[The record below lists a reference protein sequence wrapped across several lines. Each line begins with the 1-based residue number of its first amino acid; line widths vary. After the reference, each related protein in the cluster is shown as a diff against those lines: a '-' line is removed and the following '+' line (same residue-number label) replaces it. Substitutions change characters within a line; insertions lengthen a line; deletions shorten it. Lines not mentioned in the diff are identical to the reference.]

1 MALGVQ
7 LSSLVDIAEDTPG
20 NLVSLEADLTAAVN
34 ASNSEPTKVATVEE
48 KQSAASN
55 LPEKL
60 RGKSLEDI
68 AQMYVNLEST
78 YGRMANDLGQ
88 QRKLTDRLLDLKRVE
103 DLGKQQPVKAV
114 EVSTSEFLERPTETL
129 EKFVSSR
136 EATRNDEYSQRMAAL
151 ESSLAQQRFEQKHS
165 DGITLAN
172 DPAFVAWVQKSK
184 IRTKAAQAAYN
195 GDWTAAD
202 ELLTEYKETLA
213 GSGAPTPKTDDKK
226 AEQTTAGV
234 EAARAVA
241 LDTSGSSSDGSSS
254 KTAGKI
260 YRRSDLMQLRI
271 EKPDAYYD
279 EGFQAEILRAHAEGR
294 VK

>member
-1 MALGVQ
+1 M
-7 LSSLVDIAEDTPG
+7 SSLVDIAEDTPG
-20 NLVSLEADLTAAVN
+20 NLSSLEADLTAAVT
-34 ASNSEPTKVATVEE
+34 ASQSEPAKAAPVEE
-48 KQSAASN
+48 KQSAASS

-60 RGKSLEDI
+60 RGKSLDDI
-68 AQMYVNLEST
+68 AQMYINLEST

-88 QRKLTDRLLDLKRVE
+88 QRKLTDRLLDLKRAE
-103 DLGKQQPVKAV
+103 DLGKQQPKAV

-136 EATRNDEYSQRMAAL
+136 EAAKGDEYGQRMAAL

-165 DGITLAN
+165 DGLALAN

-184 IRTKAAQAAYN
+184 IRTKAAQQAYN

-202 ELLTEYKETLA
+202 ELLTEYKEQA
-213 GSGAPTPKTDDKK
+213 GTPAAKVVDVKDPAAA
-226 AEQTTAGV
+226 AEALN
-234 EAARAVA
+234 AARAA
-241 LDTSGSSSDGSSS
+241 GLDTSGSGSDGSSKS
-254 KTAGKI
+254 AGKI
-260 YRRSDLMQLRI
+260 YRRADLMKLRI

-279 EGFQAEILRAHAEGR
+279 EGFQAEILKAHAEGR